1 MKQMTEQNLIN
12 SFGGESMA
20 HMRYSHFSHR
30 AEIENYPNIAR
41 LFRAISH
48 AEYIHAV
55 DHYRELKYLEGGF
68 VANSMGAFGPGDT
81 VKNLGLSIA
90 GETFEIDEMYP
101 AYMEVS
107 KFQKEKGAYR
117 SFEWSYKSEIM
128 HKALFEK
135 AKEAAEKNKDADLG
149 PIRVC
154 ELCGFTLEGEAPD
167 PCPVCGAA
175 KKKFST
181 FQ

>member
-1 MKQMTEQNLIN
+1 
-12 SFGGESMA
+12 
-20 HMRYSHFSHR
+20 
-30 AEIENYPNIAR
+30 
-41 LFRAISH
+41 
-48 AEYIHAV
+48 
-55 DHYRELKYLEGGF
+55 
-68 VANSMGAFGPGDT
+68 
-81 VKNLGLSIA
+81 
-90 GETFEIDEMYP
+90 
-101 AYMEVS
+101 
-107 KFQKEKGAYR
+107 
-117 SFEWSYKSEIM
+117 M

-135 AKEAAEKNKDADLG
+135 AKEAAEKNKDTDLG